1 MITINDLYLAHH
13 GIKGQKWGVRRY
25 QNSDGSLTNK
35 GLKRYYGAG
44 AKHRPDGSTSKG
56 TSGSGS
62 FSKSSQAL
70 QKTGQFLSDHKRE
83 IAIGAA
89 VAGGALA
96 TYGLHEAYAAGTHG
110 KTWNKS
116 GRYAQEFADYS
127 KKFGD
132 KTIKK
137 DTIIRTLSM
146 DPNRTKDT
154 DVFFAT
160 YKPEDVD
167 RYMYRFNKVNINDI
181 KNGGFKTKLSIGNKL
196 VEDCEFAGEESG
208 AKIMAKLMESNTDF
222 RDFIMDPNRMAA
234 HPYAGKRHERWKG
247 FREANHTLKELQKT
261 GAKPTEEQYKHLYRL
276 FNYAMPLS
284 DDNMDFK
291 MARDVTRQRQK
302 FTDAL
307 KRDGYAGVLDIND
320 SLYGGMRA
328 NAPIIVLDQSKLIP
342 DHVKQTKVRDIVAA
356 SVRDAGRSV
365 SGKYAQA

>member
-35 GLKRYYGAG
+35 GLKRYYGSD
-44 AKHRPDGSTSKG
+44 AKHRPDGPTSKG
-56 TSGSGS
+56 TSSTGSS
-62 FSKSSQAL
+62 SKSSETL
-70 QKTGQFLSDHKRE
+70 QKAGRFLSDHKRE

-96 TYGLHEAYAAGTHG
+96 AYGLHEAYDAGLQG
-110 KTWNKS
+110 QTWTRE

-137 DTIIRTLSM
+137 GTVISTLSM
-146 DPNRTKDT
+146 DPDRTKDT

-167 RYMYRFNKVNINDI
+167 RYMHRFNKVNLKDI
-181 KNGGFKTKLSIGNKL
+181 GHGLHTKLSIGNRL
-196 VEDCEFAGEESG
+196 IEDCDFAGEQSG
-208 AKIMAKLMESNTDF
+208 TDIMSKLMDSDDDF
-222 RDFIMDPNRMAA
+222 RGFIMDPSRMAA

-247 FREANHTLKELQKT
+247 FREANRTLEELQRT
-261 GAKPTEEQYKHLYRL
+261 GKKPTPEQARHLYRL

-284 DDNMDFK
+284 DSNMDPK
-291 MARDVTRQRQK
+291 MAEDVTRQRKK

-307 KRDGYAGVLDIND
+307 IKAGYAGVLDIND

-328 NAPIIVLDQSKLIP
+328 NAPIIVLDQNKLVP
-342 DHVKQTKVRDIVAA
+342 DHVKQTKVRDIVSA
-356 SVRDAGRSV
+356 SVRDAARSV